1 MEAEIRTLPAFPDLR
16 SFLGWAETAGQVLRL
31 PETVSLRHE
40 MTAVQLAALKVGGP
54 ILRFDAALDAAGNRS
69 PIPVIGNLFGTAER
83 VAAGLGMDLS
93 QVPAFGEFLAALRS
107 RAAGTRSDA
116 SVLDMAAQAGSLLLA
131 DETSGPLLPFAA
143 ARVVMMGRLDTACH
157 VLARQSGPQ
166 KLDLTVLGSA
176 GEVLAE
182 VEGFLA
188 RPVAPSD
195 NLIIAVPG
203 WQQDTTMPAGA
214 PEVGAVL
221 IFHNGKAP
229 EIVAGL
235 KAQHAGATERL
246 IGEDIASL
254 GMPRSRGG
262 ALEGLARTVAGDPT
276 IFTPRGDLDRKSVV

>member
-1 MEAEIRTLPAFPDLR
+1 MCGSHRPALDTQLRRIYPIPAVCGLMWLEGPDRRLPIDVAALCARPDETVDGSELYRRIASSGLQLGPAFSAITSLWR
-16 SFLGWAETAGQVLRL
+16 KGS
-31 PETVSLRHE
+31 TV
-40 MTAVQLAALKVGGP
+40 
-54 ILRFDAALDAAGNRS
+54 
-69 PIPVIGNLFGTAER
+69 
-83 VAAGLGMDLS
+83 
-93 QVPAFGEFLAALRS
+93 LAALRS
-107 RAAGTRSDA
+107 PAAGTRSDA

-221 IFHNGKAP
+221 ILHNGNAP

-246 IGEDIASL
+246 IGEGTGVEPGSCGRDAYS
-254 GMPRSRGG
+254 PWS
-262 ALEGLARTVAGDPT
+262 
-276 IFTPRGDLDRKSVV
+276 